1 MVLAALLLSQTAIP
15 FREFETASLWC
26 SVTAT
31 AIDESSGLAQSKAH
45 PNEIY
50 THNDSG
56 DTARFFRINS
66 QGSITGTFL
75 LNNVTARDW
84 EAMAI
89 RDDQIYLGDI
99 GDNPR
104 NRANIQVHQC
114 KEPTSTPVTQFKTY
128 TLTYPDGPRD
138 AECLMVHPKTGDI
151 WIVSKVSSGPSSVYR
166 LPAPSASGSYT
177 LIKVGTVP
185 VGDPG
190 AFGNMVT
197 DGAISPD
204 GQYVVL
210 RTYTAAFEFKVK
222 GSFENWILQT
232 PKRIATPALP
242 QSEGICYGQDGKSLY
257 ISSEG
262 NPCPIYKMRLF
273 TAKNAPKS

>member
-1 MVLAALLLSQTAIP
+1 MILAAVLLAQTAIP
-15 FREFETASLWC
+15 YREFEPATLFC
-26 SVTAT
+26 SVSAST
-31 AIDESSGLAQSKAH
+31 IDESSGLAQSKAH
-45 PNEIY
+45 PTEIY

-56 DTARFFRINS
+56 DTARFFRVNS

-75 LNNVTARDW
+75 LNNVSARDW
-84 EAMAI
+84 EGMAI
-89 RDDQIYLGDI
+89 RGDQIYLGDI
-99 GDNPR
+99 GDNPK

-114 KEPTSTPVTQFKTY
+114 TEPTSTPISQFKTY
-128 TLTYPDGPRD
+128 TLNYPDGPRD
-138 AECLMVHPKTGDI
+138 AECLMVHPKTGDL

-177 LIKVGTVP
+177 LIKMGTVP

-204 GQYVVL
+204 GKYVVL

-222 GSFENWILQT
+222 DSFEKWFEQT
-232 PKRIATPALP
+232 PTRVSTPTLP
-242 QSEGICYGQDGKSLY
+242 QSEGICYGQDGRSLY

-262 NPCPIYKMRLF
+262 NPCPVYRMRVI
-273 TAKNAPKS
+273 TTKKAPKS